1 MPLWGLGKGTGSQ
14 IDKLPTWLKNRNTSN
29 GASVTAA
36 PWNPGD
42 VDTTNRGRPFTN
54 DVGATYITAN
64 SISNKGT
71 GFVHEQRYTDNLG
84 NSRVRREVLVATS
97 SGTTN
102 SSLDIVGRTNP
113 INTANIVSVAFDK
126 QTYNENDVIQV
137 KVSFDRE
144 VIVAGAT
151 FYTGPNIKMANS
163 SGVSPGSVGSAGIA
177 YAVYGGHAG
186 HYGGLNSPGTQTI
199 GEAYGN
205 NTNTLVFEVTA
216 NATHGIGTGNI
227 TTAFATAGDGGIGG
241 ADPSVATKFWPSF
254 LAIRLKDNPT
264 DITCNVNTHFATTSA
279 GGPASAFITTAN
291 VYVIP
296 A

>member
-1 MPLWGLGKGTGSQ
+1 MPLWGLGKGTGNQ

-54 DVGATYITAN
+54 DVAATYITAN

-113 INTANIVSVAFDK
+113 INTANIVSLAFDK

-144 VIVAGAT
+144 VVVAGGTYLSDINLA
-151 FYTGPNIKMANS
+151 MANS
-163 SGVSPGSVGSAGIA
+163 LGQSPGSSGTHPNQ
-177 YAVYGGHAG
+177 YAIYGGHSG

-205 NTNTLVFEVTA
+205 NTNTLIFEVTA
-216 NATHGIGTGNI
+216 NGSHGIGTGNI
-227 TTAFATAGDGGIGG
+227 TTAFAVGGTGDSKSRMRNG
-241 ADPSVATKFWPSF
+241 ATINYPSF
-254 LAIRLKDNPT
+254 LSIRLKDNPT